1 MRSVCFL
8 HFCHVFFPATV
19 FVLFCVCVDV
29 GGGGGLFMIKDVEHK
44 PLYLISS
51 RNWPTTSTL
60 LAPGL
65 LGAGHVQC
73 IYVQEGNIY
82 V

>member
-1 MRSVCFL
+1 MILAFL
-8 HFCHVFFPATV
+8 SCILSRNSIC
-19 FVLFCVCVDV
+19 FVLCVWMWVV
-29 GGGGGLFMIKDVEHK
+29 VVGLFMLKDVEHK

-65 LGAGHVQC
+65 LGAGHEQC

>member
-1 MRSVCFL
+1 MYSFTQQFL
-8 HFCHVFFPATV
+8 FC

-29 GGGGGLFMIKDVEHK
+29 DGGGGLFMIKDVEHK

-65 LGAGHVQC
+65 LDAGHEQF
-73 IYVQEGNIY
+73 IYVQEANIY

>member
-1 MRSVCFL
+1 MFL
-8 HFCHVFFPATV
+8 AFLSCILSRNSFC

-29 GGGGGLFMIKDVEHK
+29 DGGGGLFMIKDVEHK

-65 LGAGHVQC
+65 LDAGHEQF
-73 IYVQEGNIY
+73 IYVQEANIY